1 MRTTPRSRW
10 ARSRRAV
17 TAALLG
23 LGVAIAGTGVAVAEP
38 PIRLDSQ
45 ITDTVGALSGQTAE
59 VTQALD
65 QLQAD
70 EALQLWVAYVAT
82 FDGLSGPDWAA
93 QTAELS
99 GLGGNDMLFAV
110 AIEDRAYGYSVAGS
124 FPVSDADIESILASQ
139 VEPELA
145 DSDWA
150 GAVVALADGLAAASG
165 GSGGSEASGS
175 EGSGSSILP
184 VLIGGALVVG
194 AGVVLFSVLRSR
206 RRARGGTGDAGG
218 GVAGTG
224 PAGAPAP
231 VSIEELR
238 QEAAAALIEADDSI
252 KTSEQEL
259 GFAIAQFGQESAA
272 PFTEALAQAKEE
284 LARAF
289 QVQRQ
294 AQDATGTPAERALL
308 EEILALCAAADNRLD
323 EQVADFDELR
333 DLERTIDTVLPGLAA
348 QVEGLKG
355 RIATSTATAEGLK
368 DNWPP
373 AALEPLTRSLDEAL
387 ERIRFATTSV
397 AAGTELLAGDRSGAV
412 AHARAAEDAIA
423 QGTTLLDNVD
433 RAPEILAV
441 AQRAITALVAET
453 EKDIAEAEQLGLP
466 PELASNHAFAVET
479 LTWARTAIEAGNYDP
494 IVTRRALEESDSALE
509 QALVPV
515 RAAAET
521 RRRAAALLASTTD
534 AARMSIQAADDFI
547 TTRRAAIGAEARTRL
562 AEAQREFAAGQAA
575 QDPVVALGHMQA
587 ADHLSDQAHALAQQ
601 DEAQYRNSQ
610 QRGGGSGGSG
620 NLGSIILGGILID
633 AMTRG
638 GRGGG
643 GGLGFPGGGGFSRPS
658 GGSRS
663 GGGRGPASFGGG
675 GTRGRR
681 SGGGRF

>member
-1 MRTTPRSRW
+1 MAATPRSRR
-10 ARSRRAV
+10 ARARRAIAGV
-17 TAALLG
+17 LLG
-23 LGVAIAGTGVAVAEP
+23 LATVLAGTGVAVAEP
-38 PIRLDSQ
+38 PSRLDSQ
-45 ITDTVGALSGQTAE
+45 ITDTVGALSGQTDQ

-70 EALQLWVAYVAT
+70 AALQLWVAYVAT
-82 FDGLSGPDWAA
+82 FDGLSGPEWAA
-93 QTAELS
+93 QTADLS

-124 FPVSDADIESILASQ
+124 FPVSDADIEAILAGQ

-165 GSGGSEASGS
+165 GS
-175 EGSGSSILP
+175 EGSGSSVLP
-184 VLIGGALVVG
+184 WLIGGAVVIG
-194 AGVVLFSVLRSR
+194 AGVLLVSVLRSR
-206 RRARGGTGDAGG
+206 RRPDGGAGAGG
-218 GVAGTG
+218 SGAAGSG
-224 PAGAPAP
+224 APGAPAP
-231 VSIEELR
+231 VSVEELR
-238 QEAAAALIEADDSI
+238 QEAAASLIEADDSV

-259 GFAIAQFGQESAA
+259 GFAIAQFGQEAAA
-272 PFTEALAQAKEE
+272 PFTEALAQAKQE

-289 QVQRQ
+289 AAQRQ
-294 AQDATGTPAERALL
+294 AQDAAGTPAERGLL
-308 EEILALCAAADNRLD
+308 EEISALCAAVDARLD
-323 EQVADFDELR
+323 EQVAEFDELR

-355 RIATSTATAEGLK
+355 RMAASTATAEGLK

-373 AALEPLTRSLDEAL
+373 AALAPLTRSLDEAL
-387 ERIRFATTSV
+387 ERIRFATQSV
-397 AAGTELLAGDRSGAV
+397 ATGTELLAGDRSGAV
-412 AHARAAEDAIA
+412 AHARAAEEAIGQA
-423 QGTTLLDNVD
+423 TTLLDNVD

-453 EKDIAEAEQLGLP
+453 EKDIAEAEQLGPP
-466 PELASNHAFAVET
+466 PELASNHGFAVET
-479 LTWARTAIEAGNYDP
+479 LTWARTAIESGNYDP

-509 QALVPV
+509 RALVPV

-521 RRRAAALLASTTD
+521 RRRAEALLASTTD

-547 TTRRAAIGAEARTRL
+547 TTRRGAIGAEARTRL
-562 AEAQREFAAGQAA
+562 AEAQREFAAGQTAS
-575 QDPVVALGHMQA
+575 DPVVALGHMQA

-601 DEAQYRNSQ
+601 DEAQYRNAQ
-610 QRGGGSGGSG
+610 QRGGGPGGPGGSGGSG

-643 GGLGFPGGGGFSRPS
+643 MGFPGGGGFSRPS

-663 GGGRGPASFGGG
+663 GGSRGPASFGGG